1 MSWALL
7 LIAAYSAIRQF
18 RFLLEGRQ
26 FTLLTNHKPL
36 THALFRVSPTSS
48 ARQQR
53 QLSFISEFTSSIQH
67 LPGSENMLAD
77 ALFPTVGV
85 PVVAAPG
92 SCPESSVSLILS
104 VSSGTGAQGL
114 VSPVLS
120 SSVSPTSAQPCS
132 APEIVF

>member
-1 MSWALL
+1 MLCL
-7 LIAAYSAIRQF
+7 G
-18 RFLLEGRQ
+18 FLQ
-26 FTLLTNHKPL
+26 PL
-36 THALFRVSPTSS
+36 RLDSKDSS
-48 ARQQR
+48 
-53 QLSFISEFTSSIQH
+53 LSSRSLQVLSNIYRH